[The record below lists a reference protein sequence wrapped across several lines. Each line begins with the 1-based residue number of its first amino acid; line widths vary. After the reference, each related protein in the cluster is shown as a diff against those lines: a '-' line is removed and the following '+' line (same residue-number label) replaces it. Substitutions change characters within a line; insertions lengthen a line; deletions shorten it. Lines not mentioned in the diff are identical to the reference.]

1 MQKPLYRRVARRLGS
16 LFATARHSA
25 GRVVAG
31 GPRRFYGQWQPP
43 LDAVIWHRYF
53 FNWRSPGV
61 CAECGAGDGVSES
74 TCYTFERHL
83 GWKAINIEAFARH
96 YSALERNRPRAIN
109 IHAAL
114 SIDSASKTFR
124 QAVHPVHGNN
134 FGNGSVR
141 HLQSHIDDLLQQ
153 GCRFEEVE
161 VPGATWEAVCA
172 QARLT
177 TLDLFVLDVEGHELD
192 ILRTFNS
199 RSILP
204 SIFVIELWAENESEV
219 TAILADLGYLD
230 DGTYR
235 NNRFFRLPSFSW
247 DSPARER
254 NKPL

>member
-1 MQKPLYRRVARRLGS
+1 MLTAVRR
-16 LFATARHSA
+16 SA

-43 LDAVIWHRYF
+43 LDEIIWYRYF
-53 FNWRSPGV
+53 SNWTSPGV
-61 CAECGAGDGVSES
+61 CIECGAGDGVSES
-74 TCYTFERHL
+74 TCYAFERHL
-83 GWKAINIEAFARH
+83 GWKAVNVEAFPLHFGRLA
-96 YSALERNRPRAIN
+96 RNRPRAIN

-141 HLQSHIDDLLQQ
+141 HLQSHIDDLVQQ

-161 VPGATWEAVCA
+161 VRGVTWEKVRFQAGLTAV
-172 QARLT
+172 
-177 TLDLFVLDVEGHELD
+177 DLFVLDVEGHELE
-192 ILRTFNS
+192 ILRTFTAD
-199 RSILP
+199 SILP
-204 SIFVIELWAENESEV
+204 SIFVIELWPENEPEA
-219 TAILADLGYLD
+219 TAILTGLGYLD

-247 DSPARER
+247 DGPARASHGA
-254 NKPL
+254 P